1 MSADGLHTGYIIMRL
16 RAGGVCT
23 GNRGNADTCC
33 YAFTQPEADCHADCH
48 ADRDARTY
56 ASSHADSCAYA

>member
-1 MSADGLHTGYIIMRL
+1 MRL

-33 YAFTQPEADCHADCH
+33 YAFTQPEADCHADRNAH
-48 ADRDARTY
+48 AY
-56 ASSHADSCAYA
+56 ASSYADSCAYA